1 MYTHCIF
8 LYYDQCVRK
17 NILYRRRFLFLTCL
31 LACFLV
37 NCASSQ
43 PATTPVEV
51 QTLRQ
56 YIQALA
62 EKDEV
67 AYSRLICP
75 KWESEAF
82 LEYDAYKGVQT
93 QLGDI
98 TCRLLSSQD
107 QAANVNCQ
115 GKILLSYGSEK
126 QEIDLSL
133 RNYQLVSNGDVWQ
146 VCGFTTSGQ

>member
-1 MYTHCIF
+1 
-8 LYYDQCVRK
+8 
-17 NILYRRRFLFLTCL
+17 LYRPKFLFLISF
-31 LACFLV
+31 LAFFLV

-43 PATTPVEV
+43 PATTPAEV
-51 QTLRQ
+51 QAFHR

-82 LEYDAYKGVQT
+82 LEYDAYQGVQA
-93 QLGDI
+93 QLGEI

-107 QAANVNCQ
+107 KTANVNCQ

-126 QEIDLSL
+126 QEIDLSS
-133 RNYQLVSNGDVWQ
+133 RNYQLAFDGDIWQ